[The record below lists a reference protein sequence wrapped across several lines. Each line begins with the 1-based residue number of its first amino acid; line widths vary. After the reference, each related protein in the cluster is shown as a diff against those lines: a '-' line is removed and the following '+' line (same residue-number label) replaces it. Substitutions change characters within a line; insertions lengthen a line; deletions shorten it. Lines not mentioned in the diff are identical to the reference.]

1 MNTRVESRGRNRI
14 RGKKRIEIIQK
25 FLEGEEDPKYEVV
38 PTVTEGK
45 YFVRPRKN
53 ESKSELKRHEMNER
67 AQRALEGL
75 CPEEEEEIERSK
87 QKQQKQKQQ
96 KLKPELKQEQKQKKI
111 HYDSGFG
118 SLEPQD
124 TTCPYDPTISYQIL
138 EQLKLLGEEQK
149 LKREKKEQKKLVK
162 ATIRKQLKKQ
172 LKHKEPEPESEEYDC
187 EEYESPERA
196 QRALEGLRPEEE
208 EPKLLFK
215 PTPIRRKVN
224 LNK

>member
-53 ESKSELKRHEMNER
+53 ESKSELKRHEMNE
-67 AQRALEGL
+67 
-75 CPEEEEEIERSK
+75 EEEEIERSK
-87 QKQQKQKQQ
+87 DYELRSSKRSEQPKEKIKPKQKE
-96 KLKPELKQEQKQKKI
+96 PE
-111 HYDSGFG
+111 
-118 SLEPQD
+118 D

-172 LKHKEPEPESEEYDC
+172 LKRKEPEPESEEYDY
-187 EEYESPERA
+187 EEYES
-196 QRALEGLRPEEE
+196 PEEE

>member
-1 MNTRVESRGRNRI
+1 MNTSRHTIGQNRV
-14 RGKKRIEIIQK
+14 RGKKRIELIK
-25 FLEGEEDPKYEVV
+25 NFLNGNEDPDYEVI
-38 PTVTEGK
+38 PTNTSGRFIVKHRQVNANEPSNEPSNVNMSGTNEPSNVNMSN
-45 YFVRPRKN
+45 FN
-53 ESKSELKRHEMNER
+53 ESPNKPQNTTYPY
-67 AQRALEGL
+67 G
-75 CPEEEEEIERSK
+75 SK
-87 QKQQKQKQQ
+87 EPQGTA
-96 KLKPELKQEQKQKKI
+96 
-111 HYDSGFG
+111 YG
-118 SLEPQD
+118 SLEPED

-172 LKHKEPEPESEEYDC
+172 LKHKEPEPESEEYDY
-187 EEYESPERA
+187 EEYES
-196 QRALEGLRPEEE
+196 PEEE

>member
-53 ESKSELKRHEMNER
+53 ESKSELKRHDMN
-67 AQRALEGL
+67 
-75 CPEEEEEIERSK
+75 EEEEEIEQLQRSHELRRSERSERAHRAIEGLCPEQPKEKIKPK
-87 QKQQKQKQQ
+87 QKDQ
-96 KLKPELKQEQKQKKI
+96 
-111 HYDSGFG
+111 YG
-118 SLEPQD
+118 SLEPED
-124 TTCPYDPTISYQIL
+124 TTYDPTISYQIL

-172 LKHKEPEPESEEYDC
+172 LKRKEPEPESCSSEEYDY
-187 EEYESPERA
+187 EEYES
-196 QRALEGLRPEEE
+196 PEEE